1 VAGRIYLLNSNSDLM
16 AMEEAPYDSEKLLQE
31 MLAKH
36 PDLLA
41 GEQINVEEPRRWLLV
56 TREMAVQGEE
66 RDAARW
72 SLDHL
77 FLDQEAVPTLVE
89 VKKGSSSD
97 IRRKVIGQ
105 MLDYAANAVVY
116 WPVEEVR
123 AKFQNRCV
131 KSGEDPDEVLASFLG
146 EDHDIDEFWQRVKT
160 NLQAGRIRLV
170 FLADT
175 IPPELRRIVEFLN
188 EQMDPAEVLAI
199 EVKQFV
205 GEGMKTLVPRVFG
218 QTETARQKKSSGT
231 KAGKQWDEAL
241 FMSAL
246 EEHTSA
252 AARRVAEELLRWITP
267 QVTYVWWGTGSTEG
281 GIVPT
286 IQHGKIKYHV
296 CRMATQ
302 GWFVFRFD
310 WLYRK
315 PPFNDESVRAQLLAK
330 INEIPGNAFG
340 AEVLTKRA
348 RIPFERLET
357 SEAMNKLKAAVSWL
371 IEQVKAECEKGS
383 MNPNGA

>member
-1 VAGRIYLLNSNSDLM
+1 MTGRIYLLNDNSDLM

-41 GEQINVEEPRRWLLV
+41 GEQINSDEPRRWLLV

-66 RDAARW
+66 DDSPRW

-77 FLDQEAVPTLVE
+77 FLDQDAVPTLVE
-89 VKKGSSSD
+89 VKKGANTD

-105 MLDYAANAVVY
+105 MLDYAANAVAY

-123 AKFQNRCV
+123 AKFESRCD
-131 KSGEDPDEVLASFLG
+131 KNEEDPEEVLTTFLG
-146 EDHDIDEFWQRVKT
+146 EDQDIDEFWQQVKT
-160 NLQAGRIRLV
+160 NLQAGRIRMV
-170 FLADT
+170 FLADS
-175 IPPELRRIVEFLN
+175 IPAELRRVVEFLN

-199 EVKQFV
+199 EVKQFI
-205 GEGMKTLVPRVFG
+205 GEGMKTLVPRVLG
-218 QTETARQKKSSGT
+218 QTETARQRKSSGT
-231 KAGKQWDEAL
+231 KTGKQWDEGT

-246 EEHTSA
+246 EDREGPQVRSA
-252 AARRVAEELLRWITP
+252 AENLLHWITP
-267 QVTYVWWGTGSTEG
+267 QVSYVWYGTGSKEG

-286 IQHGKIKYHV
+286 ILQGKTKYHV

-310 WLYRK
+310 WLCKK
-315 PPFNDESVRAQLLAK
+315 PPFDDESVRRQLLAR
-330 INEIPGNAFG
+330 INEIPGIHF
-340 AEVLTKRA
+340 EDDVLTKRT
-348 RIPFERLET
+348 RIPFESLT
-357 SEAMNKLKAAVSWL
+357 NTEAADKLKAAVSWL
-371 IEQVKAECEKGS
+371 IQQVRPEHS
-383 MNPNGA
+383 I

>member
-1 VAGRIYLLNSNSDLM
+1 MAGLIYLLNGNSDLM
-16 AMEEAPYDSEKLLQE
+16 AMEESPYDSEKLLQE
-31 MLAKH
+31 LLAKH

-41 GEQINVEEPRRWLLV
+41 GEQINSDEPRRWLLV
-56 TREMAVQGEE
+56 TREMVVRGEE
-66 RDAARW
+66 EGAARW

-89 VKKGSSSD
+89 VKKGSNTD

-105 MLDYAANAVVY
+105 MLDYAANAVAY

-123 AKFQNRCV
+123 AKFESRCE
-131 KSGEDPDEVLASFLG
+131 KNEEEPDDVLATFLG
-146 EDHDIDEFWQRVKT
+146 EDQDIDEFWQRVKT
-160 NLQAGRIRLV
+160 NLQAGRIRMV
-170 FLADT
+170 FLADS
-175 IPPELRRIVEFLN
+175 IPAELRRVVEFLN

-205 GEGMKTLVPRVFG
+205 GEGMKTLVPRVLG

-231 KAGKQWDEAL
+231 KTGKQWDEAL

-246 EEHTSA
+246 EERTGS
-252 AARRVAEELLRWITP
+252 AARRVAEELVHWITP
-267 QVTYVWWGTGSTEG
+267 QVTYVWWGTGSKEG

-286 IQHGKIKYHV
+286 IQHGKTKYHV

-310 WLYRK
+310 WLYKK
-315 PPFNDESVRAQLLAK
+315 PPFTDEAVRRQLLAK
-330 INEIPGNAFG
+330 INEIPGVTFG
-340 AEVLTKRA
+340 QDVLTKRA
-348 RIPFERLET
+348 RIPFEKLTTTAAVE
-357 SEAMNKLKAAVSWL
+357 KLKSAMSWL
-371 IEQVKAECEKGS
+371 IEQVKVECGTA
-383 MNPNGA
+383 G